1 VPIRRLRQI
10 LMDRRRATK
19 MQIQTLDFPAITGPP
34 AMQVHVLRNPPLNAR
49 AIAIR
54 VQAPMKPAIK

>member
-1 VPIRRLRQI
+1 
-10 LMDRRRATK
+10 MDRRRATK
-19 MQIQTLDFPAITGPP
+19 MQIQTLDFPAITSPS

-54 VQAPMKPAIK
+54 MQAPMKPAIK